1 MARIQLAGLLSRN
14 RPLRYL
20 LAAEAVSQ
28 CGTWFNTIAL
38 LSLVYARTSSPVMV
52 SLVLVASSL
61 PALLLSPVLGV
72 MVDRWNKKAVMVGT
86 DLARAGLVLTLLSAR
101 SHLWI

>member
-1 MARIQLAGLLSRN
+1 MARKRLAGLMSRN

-38 LSLVYARTSSPVMV
+38 LGLVYAKTSSPVMV

-61 PALLLSPVLGV
+61 PALLLSPVVGV
-72 MVDRWNKKAVMVGT
+72 MNRPLGHELNES
-86 DLARAGLVLTLLSAR
+86 LAAR
-101 SHLWI
+101 IALRLPIRRIRTR